1 MRPRAHGVK
10 AHVSGGKR
18 MILQKGIAQWRHIC
32 WNRSAFHPPPSLMSH
47 SAVGKPDMKLF
58 WACFIALVATSFVFG
73 VRANTIGLLQDGF
86 NLSESQKGAINGAGM
101 WPFAL
106 SIIFFSLIID
116 WIGYKTV
123 ALFAIVC
130 HLVSLVLTLRAD
142 GFNSFYWST
151 LLVAVAN
158 GTVESF
164 INPVVATVFSKD
176 KSKWLN
182 ILHAGWPAGLALGA
196 LFCALFPNT
205 TLGFD
210 AVWKFRFALCFV
222 PVVLYALLILPRQ
235 FPINERVAA
244 GVSYRDMLK
253 EVGAVGFFMIAALI
267 VAAVYQM
274 AGKEVNWT
282 YDLAI
287 AGVVA
292 ILIGLYTR
300 SLGNWLFLVVL
311 IVIGPLATTELGTDG
326 WMPELL
332 KLNGPAD
339 SPNFAAWVFVY
350 VSAIMTILRFYAGP
364 IVHRFS
370 PIGLLVMGAAV
381 AIVGLM
387 LLSKSVGWTIVGA
400 ATIYAFGKTFL
411 WSTTLGLTSEQFPKG
426 GALTLNGVSA
436 VGVLFLGVLGSPF
449 IGYQQDQD
457 MHQRL
462 TKDHSALLA
471 KVAGPA
477 KPSIFGETP
486 SLDQKKIQALDEAST
501 KELTAVQAD
510 SKRGAFTNIA
520 VLPGFMLVCYL
531 GMFFWFR
538 ARGGY
543 KPVDLASSH

>member
-1 MRPRAHGVK
+1 
-10 AHVSGGKR
+10 
-18 MILQKGIAQWRHIC
+18 
-32 WNRSAFHPPPSLMSH
+32 
-47 SAVGKPDMKLF
+47 MKLF

-86 NLSESQKGAINGAGM
+86 NLSENEKGAINGAGM

-123 ALFAIVC
+123 ALFAIGC

-142 GFNSFYWST
+142 GFQSFYWST

-164 INPVVATVFSKD
+164 INPVVATVFNKE

-196 LFCALFPNT
+196 LFCALFPDT

-210 AVWKFRFALCFV
+210 AVWKFRFALCFI
-222 PVVLYALLILPRQ
+222 PVVIYALLILPCK
-235 FPINERVAA
+235 FPVNERVAA

-253 EVGAVGFFMIAALI
+253 EVGAVGFFMITALI

-282 YDLAI
+282 ADLAI
-287 AGVVA
+287 AAVVA
-292 ILIGLYTR
+292 VLIGIYTR
-300 SLGNWLFLVVL
+300 SAGNWLFLVVL
-311 IVIGPLATTELGTDG
+311 LVIGPLATTELGTDG

-350 VSAIMTILRFYAGP
+350 VSAIMTVLRFYAGP

-370 PIGLLVMGAAV
+370 PIGLLVIGSGV
-381 AIVGLM
+381 AIVGLL
-387 LLSKSVGWTIVGA
+387 LLSQSVGWAIVA
-400 ATIYAFGKTFL
+400 ASTVYAFGKTFL

-462 TKDHSALLA
+462 SKGQPALLA
-471 KVAGPA
+471 KVAGPEKA
-477 KPSIFGETP
+477 SIFGAAP
-486 SLDQKKIQALDEAST
+486 SLDQEKIKALDETSA
-501 KELTAVQAD
+501 KQLTAVQAD
-510 SKRGAFTNIA
+510 SKRGAFVDIA
-520 VLPGFMLVCYL
+520 ILPSFMLVCYL
-531 GMFFWFR
+531 GMWLWFR

-543 KPVDLASSH
+543 KPVEI

>member
-1 MRPRAHGVK
+1 
-10 AHVSGGKR
+10 
-18 MILQKGIAQWRHIC
+18 
-32 WNRSAFHPPPSLMSH
+32 MSH
-47 SAVGKPDMKLF
+47 NSSPADSDKANMKLF

-86 NLSESQKGAINGAGM
+86 NLSENEKGAINGAGM

-123 ALFAIVC
+123 ALFAIAC
-130 HLVSLVLTLRAD
+130 HLVSLVLTLNAD
-142 GFNSFYWST
+142 GFTSFYWST

-164 INPVVATVFSKD
+164 INPVVATLFSKE

-222 PVVLYALLILPRQ
+222 PVVIYALLILPCK
-235 FPINERVAA
+235 FPVNERVAA

-253 EVGAVGFFMIAALI
+253 EVGAVGFFMITALI

-274 AGKEVNWT
+274 AGQEVNWT
-282 YDLAI
+282 IDLAI
-287 AGVVA
+287 AGGVA
-292 ILIGLYTR
+292 VLIGLYTG

-370 PIGLLVMGAAV
+370 PIGLLVIGAGI
-381 AIVGLM
+381 AIVGLL
-387 LLSKSVGWTIVGA
+387 LLSQSVGWAIVA
-400 ATIYAFGKTFL
+400 ASTVYAVGKTFL

-457 MHQRL
+457 MHKRL
-462 TKDHSALLA
+462 SKDHSALLA
-471 KVAGPA
+471 QVEGVA
-477 KPSIFGETP
+477 KPSIFGSAP
-486 SLDQKKIQALDEAST
+486 SLDQEKIKKLDASGS
-501 KELTAVQAD
+501 KELETVQAD
-510 SKRGAFTNIA
+510 SKRGAFVNIA
-520 VLPGFMLVCYL
+520 VLPTFMLICYL
-531 GMFFWFR
+531 GMWFWFR
-538 ARGGY
+538 SRGGY
-543 KPVDLASSH
+543 KPVEI

>member
-1 MRPRAHGVK
+1 
-10 AHVSGGKR
+10 
-18 MILQKGIAQWRHIC
+18 
-32 WNRSAFHPPPSLMSH
+32 MSH
-47 SAVGKPDMKLF
+47 NSSPADSDTANMKLF

-86 NLSESQKGAINGAGM
+86 NLSENEKGAINGAGM

-123 ALFAIVC
+123 ALFAIAC
-130 HLVSLVLTLRAD
+130 HLVSLVLTLNAD
-142 GFNSFYWST
+142 GFTSFYWST

-164 INPVVATVFSKD
+164 INPVVATLFSKE

-222 PVVLYALLILPRQ
+222 PVVIYALLILPCK
-235 FPINERVAA
+235 FPVNERVAA

-253 EVGAVGFFMIAALI
+253 EVGAVGFFMITALI

-274 AGKEVNWT
+274 AGQEVNWT
-282 YDLAI
+282 IDLAI
-287 AGVVA
+287 AAGVAV
-292 ILIGLYTR
+292 LIGLYTG

-332 KLNGPAD
+332 KLNGPAN

-370 PIGLLVMGAAV
+370 PIGLLVIGAGI
-381 AIVGLM
+381 AIVGLL
-387 LLSKSVGWTIVGA
+387 LLSQSVGWAIVA
-400 ATIYAFGKTFL
+400 ASTVYAVGKTFL

-457 MHQRL
+457 MHKRL
-462 TKDHSALLA
+462 SQEHSTLLA
-471 KVAGPA
+471 QVEGLA
-477 KPSIFGETP
+477 KPSIFGSAP
-486 SLDQKKIQALDEAST
+486 SLDQEKIKKLDASGS
-501 KELTAVQAD
+501 KELETVQAD
-510 SKRGAFTNIA
+510 SKRGAFVNIA
-520 VLPGFMLVCYL
+520 VLPTFMLICYL
-531 GMFFWFR
+531 GMWFWFR
-538 ARGGY
+538 SRGGY
-543 KPVDLASSH
+543 KPVEI

>member
-1 MRPRAHGVK
+1 
-10 AHVSGGKR
+10 
-18 MILQKGIAQWRHIC
+18 
-32 WNRSAFHPPPSLMSH
+32 MSH
-47 SAVGKPDMKLF
+47 STTSTGARGADMKLF

-86 NLSESQKGAINGAGM
+86 NLSENEKGAINGAGM

-123 ALFAIVC
+123 ALFAIGC

-142 GFNSFYWST
+142 GFQSFYWST

-164 INPVVATVFSKD
+164 INPVVATVFNKE

-205 TLGFD
+205 TIGFD
-210 AVWKFRFALCFV
+210 AVWKFRFALCFI
-222 PVVLYALLILPRQ
+222 PVVIYALLILPCK
-235 FPINERVAA
+235 FPVNERVAA

-253 EVGAVGFFMIAALI
+253 EVGAVGFFMITALI

-282 YDLAI
+282 VDLVI
-287 AGVVA
+287 AAVVA
-292 ILIGLYTR
+292 VLIGIYTR
-300 SLGNWLFLVVL
+300 SAGNWLFLVVL
-311 IVIGPLATTELGTDG
+311 LVIGPLATTELGTDG

-332 KLNGPAD
+332 KLNGPVA

-370 PIGLLVMGAAV
+370 PIGLLVIGSGV
-381 AIVGLM
+381 AIVGLL
-387 LLSKSVGWTIVGA
+387 LLSQSVGWAIVA
-400 ATIYAFGKTFL
+400 ASTVYAFGKTFL

-462 TKDHSALLA
+462 SKDQPALLA
-471 KVAGPA
+471 KVAGPR
-477 KPSIFGETP
+477 KTSIFGAAP
-486 SLDQKKIQALDEAST
+486 SLDQEKIKALDETSA
-501 KELTAVQAD
+501 KQLTAVQAD
-510 SKRGAFTNIA
+510 SKRGAFVDIA
-520 VLPGFMLVCYL
+520 ILPSFMLVCYL
-531 GMFFWFR
+531 GMWLWFR

-543 KPVDLASSH
+543 KPVEI

>member
-1 MRPRAHGVK
+1 
-10 AHVSGGKR
+10 
-18 MILQKGIAQWRHIC
+18 
-32 WNRSAFHPPPSLMSH
+32 MSH
-47 SAVGKPDMKLF
+47 NSSPADSDKANMKLF

-86 NLSESQKGAINGAGM
+86 NLSENEKGAINGAGM

-123 ALFAIVC
+123 ALFAIAC
-130 HLVSLVLTLRAD
+130 HLVSLVLTLNAD
-142 GFNSFYWST
+142 GFTSFYWST

-164 INPVVATVFSKD
+164 INPVVATLFSKE

-222 PVVLYALLILPRQ
+222 PVVIYALLILPCK
-235 FPINERVAA
+235 FPVNERVAA

-253 EVGAVGFFMIAALI
+253 EVGAVGFFMITALI

-274 AGKEVNWT
+274 AGQEVNWT
-282 YDLAI
+282 IDLAI
-287 AGVVA
+287 AGGVA
-292 ILIGLYTR
+292 VLIGLYTG

-370 PIGLLVMGAAV
+370 PIGLLVIGAGI
-381 AIVGLM
+381 AIVGLL
-387 LLSKSVGWTIVGA
+387 LLSQSVGWAIVA
-400 ATIYAFGKTFL
+400 ASTVYAVGKTFL

-457 MHQRL
+457 MHKRL
-462 TKDHSALLA
+462 SKDHSALLA
-471 KVAGPA
+471 QVEGVA
-477 KPSIFGETP
+477 KPSIFGSAP
-486 SLDQKKIQALDEAST
+486 SLDQEKIKKLDASGS
-501 KELTAVQAD
+501 KELETVQAD
-510 SKRGAFTNIA
+510 SKRSAFVNIA
-520 VLPGFMLVCYL
+520 VLPTFMLICYL
-531 GMFFWFR
+531 GMWFWFR
-538 ARGGY
+538 SRGGY
-543 KPVDLASSH
+543 KPVEI

>member
-1 MRPRAHGVK
+1 MSQTAT
-10 AHVSGGKR
+10 ASG
-18 MILQKGIAQWRHIC
+18 
-32 WNRSAFHPPPSLMSH
+32 S
-47 SAVGKPDMKLF
+47 KPDMKLF

-86 NLSESQKGAINGAGM
+86 NLSENEKGAINGAGM

-123 ALFAIVC
+123 ALFAIGC
-130 HLVSLVLTLRAD
+130 HIVSLVLTLNAS
-142 GFNSFYWST
+142 GFESFYWST

-164 INPVVATVFSKD
+164 INPVVATLFSKD

-196 LFCALFPNT
+196 LFCALFPDASF
-205 TLGFD
+205 GFD
-210 AVWKFRFALCFV
+210 AVWKFRFALCFI
-222 PVVLYALLILPRQ
+222 PVVFYALLILPRT
-235 FPINERVAA
+235 FPVNERVAA

-253 EVGAVGFFMIAALI
+253 EVGAVGFFIITALI

-274 AGKEVNWT
+274 AGMEVNWMI
-282 YDLAI
+282 DLAI
-287 AGVVA
+287 AAAVA
-292 ILIGLYTR
+292 VAVGIYTG
-300 SLGNWLFLVVL
+300 SLGNWVFLVVL
-311 IVIGPLATTELGTDG
+311 VIIGPLATTELGTDG

-350 VSAIMTILRFYAGP
+350 VSTIMTILRFYAGP
-364 IVHRFS
+364 IVHKFS
-370 PIGLLVMGAAV
+370 PIGLLVLGSAV

-387 LLSKSVGWTIVGA
+387 LLSQSVGWAIVGA

-457 MHQRL
+457 MHHRL
-462 TKDHSALLA
+462 NDGHSALLS
-471 KVAGPA
+471 KVNGPE
-477 KPSIFGETP
+477 KPSIFGNTP
-486 SLDQKKIQALDEAST
+486 SLDQEKIKALDEAAT
-501 KELTAVQAD
+501 AELTAVQAE
-510 SKRGAFTNIA
+510 SKRGAFAKIA
-520 VLPGFMLVCYL
+520 VLPAFMLLCYL
-531 GMFFWFR
+531 VLLLYYR
-538 ARGGY
+538 SKGGY
-543 KPVDLASSH
+543 KPIAIGGH

>member
-1 MRPRAHGVK
+1 MTATT
-10 AHVSGGKR
+10 S
-18 MILQKGIAQWRHIC
+18 
-32 WNRSAFHPPPSLMSH
+32 
-47 SAVGKPDMKLF
+47 GKPDMKLF

-86 NLSESQKGAINGAGM
+86 NLSENEKGAINGAGM
-101 WPFAL
+101 WPFAI

-130 HLVSLVLTLRAD
+130 HLVSLVLTLKAD
-142 GFNSFYWST
+142 GFTSFYWST

-210 AVWKFRFALCFV
+210 AVWKFRFSLCFI
-222 PVVLYALLILPRQ
+222 PVVIYALLILPCR
-235 FPINERVAA
+235 FPVNERVAA
-244 GVSYRDMLK
+244 GVSYRDMLR
-253 EVGAVGFFMIAALI
+253 EVGAIGFFIIGFLMYFAIMQL
-267 VAAVYQM
+267 
-274 AGKEVNWT
+274 AGKEASMTTSLV
-282 YDLAI
+282 
-287 AGVVA
+287 AGSIVGA
-292 ILIGLYTR
+292 AAGIYTGA
-300 SLGNWLFLVVL
+300 LGNWMFILVLV
-311 IVIGPLATTELGTDG
+311 IIGPLATTELGTDA

-350 VSAIMTILRFYAGP
+350 VSAIMTVLRFYAGP

-370 PIGLLVMGAAV
+370 PIGLLVIGS
-381 AIVGLM
+381 AIAIGGLL
-387 LLSKSVGWTIVGA
+387 LLSQSVGYAIVGA
-400 ATIYAFGKTFL
+400 ATVYAFGKTFL

-462 TKDHSALLA
+462 TKDHGALLA
-471 KVAGPA
+471 KVEGET
-477 KPSIFGETP
+477 KPSIFGSTP
-486 SLDQKKIQALDEAST
+486 SLDQAKIKALDAASAT
-501 KELTAVQAD
+501 QLTAVQAD
-510 SKRGAFTNIA
+510 SKRGAFTDIA
-520 VLPGFMLVCYL
+520 VLPAFMLLCYL
-531 GMFFWFR
+531 ILWFYYR
-538 ARGGY
+538 SRGGY
-543 KPVDLASSH
+543 KPVAIGAH

>member
-1 MRPRAHGVK
+1 
-10 AHVSGGKR
+10 
-18 MILQKGIAQWRHIC
+18 
-32 WNRSAFHPPPSLMSH
+32 MSH
-47 SAVGKPDMKLF
+47 STTSTGARGADMKLF

-86 NLSESQKGAINGAGM
+86 NLSENEKGAINGAGM

-123 ALFAIVC
+123 ALFAIGC

-142 GFNSFYWST
+142 GFQSFYWST

-164 INPVVATVFSKD
+164 INPVVATVFNKE

-210 AVWKFRFALCFV
+210 AVWKFRFALCFI
-222 PVVLYALLILPRQ
+222 PVVIYALLILPCK
-235 FPINERVAA
+235 FPVNERVAA

-253 EVGAVGFFMIAALI
+253 EVGAVGFFMITALI

-282 YDLAI
+282 VDLVI
-287 AGVVA
+287 AAVVA
-292 ILIGLYTR
+292 VLIGIYTR
-300 SLGNWLFLVVL
+300 SAGNWLFLVVL
-311 IVIGPLATTELGTDG
+311 LVIGPLATTELGTDG

-370 PIGLLVMGAAV
+370 PIGLLVIGSGV
-381 AIVGLM
+381 AIVGLL
-387 LLSKSVGWTIVGA
+387 LLSQSVGWAIVA
-400 ATIYAFGKTFL
+400 ASTVYAFGKTFL

-462 TKDHSALLA
+462 SKDQPALLA
-471 KVAGPA
+471 KVAGPEKA
-477 KPSIFGETP
+477 SIFGAAP
-486 SLDQKKIQALDEAST
+486 SLDQEKIKAMDETSA
-501 KELTAVQAD
+501 KQLTAVQAD
-510 SKRGAFTNIA
+510 SKRGAFVDIA
-520 VLPGFMLVCYL
+520 ILPSFMLVCYL
-531 GMFFWFR
+531 GMWLWFR

-543 KPVDLASSH
+543 KPVEI